1 MTQRAPKATAERK
14 RTLALASSLVRG
26 AVAAGLGLGSLTVL
40 IMVLWISSPHPDS
53 GPGGALRAAAGVW
66 LLAHGAGLVRPET
79 LSGVPA
85 PVGVVPLLLL
95 VGPLWLTHR
104 AARGAAE
111 PDERRPRPSQA
122 GAFCGVTAGY
132 LLVVA
137 GAAAYAR
144 DGSLR
149 ADPDTLAFPVALVV
163 AGAAAAGV
171 WAAAGRPLGPL
182 PSWSPLALQESVA
195 RSVFRHRAG
204 AACRSAA
211 GGAMVLLGGGAVLVA
226 VALGRNAGAAQEV
239 FLALAGDWP
248 GRFAVLLLAASLVP
262 NAALW
267 GAAYGLGPGFS
278 LGTGATATPLGL
290 DGTPVVPHFPLLAAV
305 PDQGPG
311 TLLTWTALAVPVAS
325 ALAVA
330 WFTVRRAA
338 PVDTTRAEA
347 WSPRETALVTLLAA
361 VGCGVVT
368 AMLTAM
374 AGGPLGTGALSAF
387 GPVWWLT
394 GPAALAW
401 TAGVGVPAALLLRLW
416 RLRTPGWAWRRDV
429 PEAEEAPAARAAGT
443 AGAAEGQAVA
453 IGRPRRRWAPWR
465 ARGGAGGGAGDAGP
479 GGPQAPAAASVPA
492 PGAAPQASPG
502 ALSGPAAR
510 RAGAGFEP
518 YDFLPTD
525 PWHEQA
531 GRRQGQGG
539 ADGADGEDG
548 TDGTDG
554 KGAGREKGGKRE
566 EAGSWHGKHL
576 REARWASLK
585 RGSGG
590 LMADFPAGPLEATGP
605 FEAPRPLESAG
616 SVEAPRPVEA
626 VGPLGASGSP
636 AAPGSLGTAD
646 SADSAGSAEPADSA
660 AERPAGEPGGPGAT
674 P

>member
-26 AVAAGLGLGSLTVL
+26 AVAAGLGLGALTVL

-53 GPGGALRAAAGVW
+53 GPGGALRTAAGVW

-111 PDERRPRPSQA
+111 PDEGRPRPSQA
-122 GAFCGVTAGY
+122 AAFCGVTAGY

-226 VALGRNAGAAQEV
+226 VALGRNAGAAQEA

-290 DGTPVVPHFPLLAAV
+290 EGTPVAPHFPLLAAV

-311 TLLTWTALAVPVAS
+311 TLLTWAALAVPAAS

-338 PVDTTRAEA
+338 PADTTRAEA

-361 VGCGVVT
+361 VGCGGVT

-429 PEAEEAPAARAAGT
+429 PEVEEEAPAARAAGAGA
-443 AGAAEGQAVA
+443 AGAAEEQAVV
-453 IGRPRRRWAPWR
+453 IGRPRRRWTPWR
-465 ARGGAGGGAGDAGP
+465 ARGGVGGGAGDAGP
-479 GGPQAPAAASVPA
+479 GGPRAPASVPA
-492 PGAAPQASPG
+492 PG

-525 PWHEQA
+525 PWHEKA

-539 ADGADGEDG
+539 AGGAGGEDG
-548 TDGTDG
+548 TDGTDE

-590 LMADFPAGPLEATGP
+590 LMADFPAGPVED
-605 FEAPRPLESAG
+605 AG
-616 SVEAPRPVEA
+616 SVGAPRPVEA
-626 VGPLGASGSP
+626 VGPLEASGSP
-636 AAPGSLGTAD
+636 TAPGSLGTAG
-646 SADSAGSAEPADSA
+646 SAESAESAEPAESA
-660 AERPAGEPGGPGAT
+660 GERPAGEPGGPGTT